1 MMRFLAFSAI
11 CMLLLGAS
19 TAVAQAPAARVQQ
32 QTGQAPAG
40 QNRAAA
46 QQNPSA
52 AQQHSAATQ
61 PSQAPQTPFPPLS
74 AEAQQQLD
82 RLLQAWE
89 VQSKGTDTLQCDFT
103 RWHYDLVAA
112 PAGVHST
119 WAKGHIRYAA
129 PDKGL
134 FKVET
139 LKFFKG
145 MVEGKPA
152 YDAVPGEHGEHWVCN
167 GTEVIDFDH
176 GKQECTI
183 RELPPELQGTQI
195 FESPLPFVFNLD
207 AKKIRERYW
216 VRQLAAP
223 KAGVLLIE
231 AWPKRQ
237 EDRAQY
243 RLVQVVIAEQT
254 FLPEALL
261 VYAPN
266 FDPQTAP
273 SWDHYEFE
281 NVERN
286 AIKAGLQGFLNLF
299 IKQKPPAS
307 WKVIRERYQP
317 IAQPAQEQI
326 AQPPVM
332 PRR

>member
-1 MMRFLAFSAI
+1 MMRFLAFSAL
-11 CMLLLGAS
+11 CTLLLGIS
-19 TAVAQAPAARVQQ
+19 PAAAQTPAATAQQ
-32 QTGQAPAG
+32 QIAAAS
-40 QNRAAA
+40 QNQAAA
-46 QQNPSA
+46 QQSQSP
-52 AQQHSAATQ
+52 Q
-61 PSQAPQTPFPPLS
+61 PPFPPLT

-119 WAKGHIRYAA
+119 WAKGQIRYGA

-134 FKVET
+134 FKVDT

-152 YDAVPGEHGEHWVCN
+152 YDSVQGEYGEHWVCN
-167 GTEVIDFDH
+167 GKEVIDFDH

-207 AKKIRERYW
+207 AQKIRERYW
-216 VRQLAAP
+216 VRQVPAP
-223 KAGVLLIE
+223 KPGVRLIE

-273 SWDHYEFE
+273 SWDHYEFQ
-281 NVERN
+281 NVQRN
-286 AIKAGLQGFLNLF
+286 AMTAGVQEFMNLF

-317 IAQPAQEQI
+317 ISMPAQEQI
-326 AQPPVM
+326 AQPPVA